1 MHHFSRR
8 LAASAL
14 TIVFAVQLG
23 GCASLP
29 HPVAERTGEPLSV
42 REKTETAL
50 VTEKVKVGEVEH
62 KDSSGRTVATSQVY
76 ANQTRQVQY
85 QTWSAYQGEQT
96 ISDDDL
102 YRIANDKAA
111 EDEVKSSR
119 ENGVTMEYIGLAIL
133 AVGVG
138 GVVGGYVLNANQNPE
153 SPSPAGLYLISGSGL
168 VAAGGGLLTYL
179 GARKVKAEHPL
190 DQSRAQNAAIRYNH
204 VLGSGPRVTST
215 TGATPGR

>member
-1 MHHFSRR
+1 MHHYSRR
-8 LAASAL
+8 LLTSAL
-14 TIVFAVQLG
+14 TIGVAVQLG

-29 HPVAERTGEPLSV
+29 KPVAERTGEPLSV
-42 REKTETAL
+42 REKTQTAL

-76 ANQTRQVQY
+76 ANQTRQVEY
-85 QTWSAYQGEQT
+85 QTWSAYQGDQA

-111 EDEVKSSR
+111 EEEVKSSR
-119 ENGVTMEYIGLAIL
+119 ETGVTLQYVGLAVL
-133 AVGVG
+133 AAGLG

-168 VAAGGGLLTYL
+168 VATGGALLTYF
-179 GARKVKAEHPL
+179 GMRKTNAEHPL
-190 DQSRAQNAAIRYNH
+190 AQSRANSAAIKYNN
-204 VLGSGPRVTST
+204 VLGSSPRMTST
-215 TGATPGR
+215 TAASPR